1 MLSIFIAGANVRLLP
16 NEKGSKIFTQNSP
29 LCNRDGRRWLV
40 ARLKLVAAGIGDLG
54 LG

>member
-1 MLSIFIAGANVRLLP
+1 MLGFCPTKREAKFSL
-16 NEKGSKIFTQNSP
+16 KIHPFVTG
-29 LCNRDGRRWLV
+29 DGRRWLV